1 MFCVCIL
8 TLSVLF
14 AGPNSVRE
22 LKAQTLNTTA
32 VSLVWSKP
40 QEYKNEYN
48 YLVKTL
54 GCDLKNKTVEGEETQ
69 IVELPPGTNCTFCVI
84 VMAADGTEG
93 EAQCTSQYTSKTLTC
108 SLFLCLY
115 VFIFSF

>member
-1 MFCVCIL
+1 MLCVCIL

-14 AGPNSVRE
+14 AGPNSVRQ
-22 LKAQTLNTTA
+22 LKAETVNTTA
-32 VSLVWSKP
+32 VSLVWNKP

-54 GCDLKNKTVEGEETQ
+54 DCDLKNETVAVEKTQ
-69 IVELPPGTNCTFCVI
+69 IVELPPGTNCTFCVF

-93 EAQCTSQYTSKTLTC
+93 EAECTSQYTSKTLT
-108 SLFLCLY
+108 
-115 VFIFSF
+115 